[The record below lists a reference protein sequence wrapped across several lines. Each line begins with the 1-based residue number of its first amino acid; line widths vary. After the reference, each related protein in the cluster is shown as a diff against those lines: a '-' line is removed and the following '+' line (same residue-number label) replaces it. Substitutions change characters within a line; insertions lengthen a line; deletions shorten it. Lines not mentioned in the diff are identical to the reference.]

1 MVLENWVQLVI
12 ESWVTNWRSDA
23 RVLQTGAAGWREGR
37 VAVVTV
43 VANRQAIEEYPPTQA
58 FHRAR
63 REAQDVAGEVYV
75 VRPELDHC
83 ASPEAAGGI
92 LLFSN
97 AADGPGVPRS

>member
-1 MVLENWVQLVI
+1 MAGRFEVCLSCSRFALISELSMLKNSVEKLE
-12 ESWVTNWRSDA
+12 SRFT
-23 RVLQTGAAGWREGR
+23 
-37 VAVVTV
+37 
-43 VANRQAIEEYPPTQA
+43 NRQAIEEYPPTQA

-97 AADGPGVPRS
+97 AADGPAVPRS